1 VRKNK
6 KGIIVK
12 IETKSLSIG
21 IVLGILGCFVILYLF
36 GNIET
41 EFSFTFGEDKNE
53 IYSNRPVK
61 TKDTIISYNIRYDNR
76 WDKENLWSLRK
87 NRLSQLLMDYDPSI
101 FGIQEGLLNQVE
113 WIDSTLRNYNYIG
126 VGRDDGKGKGEFCA
140 IYFDTTRYEVMES
153 STFWLS
159 DTPNKVSVGWDAAL
173 ERICTYG
180 LFKKK
185 MSGKMV
191 WVFNAHFDHVG
202 GLARKKSS
210 ELILKTI
217 KEVNTQSLPVVL
229 MGDFNSN
236 PDSDPIKIFKN
247 NLEDALEISS
257 TRLKGPTGTFNGF
270 DKRHPLNNRIDYIFV
285 KGMKVISYRHID
297 DRLSNNRHISDHL
310 PVMISVQ

>member
-1 VRKNK
+1 M
-6 KGIIVK
+6 K

-21 IVLGILGCFVILYLF
+21 IVLGILGCFVILYIF

-41 EFSFTFGEDKNE
+41 EFSFTIGEDKNE

-202 GLARKKSS
+202 GIARKKSS